1 MGMFDY
7 LICEMPL
14 PDYPDFDK
22 VYTFQTKCTPSQCMT
37 TYKINKD
44 GSLFVKK
51 SEQKWVEDDSLVGG
65 HMEETDVKWVVCDNY
80 TGQIV
85 FYDYY
90 VHADYTTNTSDEFD
104 IGCIEYTAVI
114 IDSKVAKLVCTK
126 NVAPVHLSKEEVK
139 ARRKKSEI
147 AIAENRQKMFQ
158 FRKDNPSAMQKFAD
172 DIDNLIKSKPVLYDQ
187 TDLIKIINNIQ
198 QRVLKWREIH
208 DPWHETDFQ

>member
-22 VYTFQTKCTPSQCMT
+22 VYTFQTKCTPCQCMT
-37 TYKINKD
+37 TYKITED

-51 SEQKWVEDDSLVGG
+51 AKHKWIENDSLVGG
-65 HMEETDVKWVVCDNY
+65 YMQEIDADWVFCDHY
-80 TGQIV
+80 TGEIV

-90 VHADYTTNTSDEFD
+90 VHSDYTTDTSDEFV

-114 IDSKVAKLVCTK
+114 IDSKVTKLVCTK
-126 NVAPVHLSKEEVK
+126 NVAPVHLSKEEVE

-147 AIAENRQKMFQ
+147 AIAENRRKMVQ
-158 FRKDNPSAMQKFAD
+158 YRKDNPSVIQKFAD
-172 DIDNLIKSKPVLYDQ
+172 DIDNLIKNKPAIYDQ
-187 TDLIKIINNIQ
+187 SDLVNILNKIEE
-198 QRVLKWREIH
+198 RVLEWRKTN
-208 DPWHETDFQ
+208 DPWHETNQ